1 MCLVCLVYLRKEFA
15 VAKNIVFCAD
25 GTWNGLGQGD
35 TQDLQAKATN
45 VLRLFAALQGDVT
58 ADSLRKQDE
67 QEKVA
72 AGPDAR
78 ITQVAKYLHGVGDSQ
93 NAVLK
98 ILGGVFGEGFIER
111 IVRGYTFISRNYAP
125 ADRIYLVG
133 FSRGAYTARALAG
146 MIAKM
151 GLLPQDA
158 MHDAETAYKLGIF
171 VWSQHRKAMG
181 KQSTLLGYLEE
192 FKAQP
197 IDLNR
202 LVQGAGIEAVGVWD
216 TVGALGV
223 PTYGLNDASK
233 VDIFEFAD
241 RVLSDKVKA
250 GFHALA
256 IDEQRVDF
264 EPTLWED
271 GQGIEQRWFCGA
283 HADVGGGYAKRDLA
297 TCSLDWMI
305 GRLRGAGVAI
315 SAQYRATDAFEFGP
329 IHTPYREPPFDVRPH
344 SPRQIPGD
352 ARFHPSVQLYLTQFA
367 AYEPSSN
374 LAPWLRG
381 RQLAAAVL
389 AA

>member
-1 MCLVCLVYLRKEFA
+1 MRRL
-15 VAKNIVFCAD
+15 IVCAD
-25 GTWNGLGQGD
+25 GTWNQPNEDDHGVP
-35 TQDLQAKATN
+35 APTN
-45 VLRLFAALQGDVT
+45 VVKMQQAIKSVDARGVSQIVFYHKGVGTGTDVL
-58 ADSLRKQDE
+58 D
-67 QEKVA
+67 KVA
-72 AGPDAR
+72 
-78 ITQVAKYLHGVGDSQ
+78 
-93 NAVLK
+93 
-98 ILGGVFGEGFIER
+98 GGAFGEGLDTNIKDCYRFL
-111 IVRGYTFISRNYAP
+111 VNNYTP
-125 ADRIYLVG
+125 GDEIYFFG
-133 FSRGAYTARALAG
+133 FSRGAYTVRSLAGLIRNSGMLQQAHAG
-146 MIAKM
+146 MIDEAFSLYRDRDPSKD
-151 GLLPQDA
+151 PTSNSA
-158 MHDAETAYKLGIF
+158 TAF
-171 VWSQHRKAMG
+171 RQAFSRDV
-181 KQSTLLGYLEE
+181 
-192 FKAQP
+192 
-197 IDLNR
+197 DL
-202 LVQGAGIEAVGVWD
+202 QCVGVWD

-223 PTYGLNDASK
+223 PTYGLTDVSK

-271 GQGIEQRWFCGA
+271 RQGIEQRWFCGA

-315 SAQYRATDAFEFGP
+315 SAQYRATDAFDFGP

-344 SPRQIPGD
+344 SPRQIPKD